1 MINHRDNPENAVA
14 ARRAK
19 HPPAAAATH
28 DRHIDIVTMATR
40 RRAPIGLSGFHL
52 RVTVCGSTTL
62 AGLLLLL

>member
-19 HPPAAAATH
+19 HPPAAA
-28 DRHIDIVTMATR
+28 DGVTMATR